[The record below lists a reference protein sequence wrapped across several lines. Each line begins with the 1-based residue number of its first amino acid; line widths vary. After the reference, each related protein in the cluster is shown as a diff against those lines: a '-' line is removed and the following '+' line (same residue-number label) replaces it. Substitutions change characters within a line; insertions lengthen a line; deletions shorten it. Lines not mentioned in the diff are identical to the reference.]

1 MSTVGVK
8 VLSKVE
14 AVVAATSIESARFD
28 AMERSVDV
36 DDLLR
41 LFDQLTG
48 IGQGYLEVRS
58 PDGEFPIVMMGFRD
72 GYAVIHC
79 ASTDGQTAL
88 LYGDGS
94 VAADD
99 TIEVPI
105 LDELAT
111 FTGDFVL
118 DTTAARTAIEDFVR
132 NGDPAS
138 LGNWSD
144 L

>member
-1 MSTVGVK
+1 MK

-28 AMERSVDV
+28 AVERSVDV

-58 PDGEFPIVMMGFRD
+58 PDGEFPLVTAGFR
-72 GYAVIHC
+72 GEFAVIHC
-79 ASTDGQTAL
+79 ASAEGQTAL

-118 DTTAARTAIEDFVR
+118 NTARARNTLEAFVR
-132 NGDPAS
+132 SGDPAT
-138 LGNWSD
+138 LGNWYD